1 MKFCWV
7 TINVRDMSESI
18 FFYEEIV
25 GLPIMNQISAGPD
38 TEITFLGDGETQV
51 ELICHLGRQEI
62 TFGRDISIGFE
73 VPSLDTLMALL
84 KEKGVEIKAGPM
96 QPNPFMKFIFVEDPN
111 GVRIQFV
118 EHKK

>member
-18 FFYEEIV
+18 KFYEEIV
-25 GLPIMNQISAGPD
+25 GLPVMSQIPAGPD
-38 TEITFLGDGETQV
+38 TEITFLGTGDTQV
-51 ELICHLGRQEI
+51 ELMYHAGRQEVTI
-62 TFGRDISIGFE
+62 GRDISIGFE
-73 VPSLDTLMALL
+73 VPSLDGLTAVLN
-84 KEKGVEIKAGPM
+84 EKGIAIKDGPI

-118 EHKK
+118 ERKK

>member
-18 FFYEEIV
+18 QFYEEIV
-25 GLPIMNQISAGPD
+25 GLPVMNQISAGPD
-38 TEITFLGDGETQV
+38 TQITFLGSGDTQV
-51 ELICHLGRQEI
+51 ELMYHTGRQEV

-73 VPSLDTLMALL
+73 VPSLDEMIVLL
-84 KEKGVEIKAGPM
+84 KEKGIDIKGGPI
-96 QPNPFMKFIFVEDPN
+96 QPNPFMKFIFIEDPN
-111 GVRIQFV
+111 GVRIQLV